1 MNRRQFIGAL
11 GLGLLASPPGARAQ
25 PAGKLPR
32 VCFLT
37 LESGT
42 AQSPSARFEV
52 FFQSLRDLGYVP
64 GKSITI
70 DYLSANGRTE
80 RFPALAAECV
90 RLRPDVIVASTTPA
104 AQAARG
110 ATRTVPIVMLAL
122 GDPVGTG
129 LVESL
134 ARPGGNVT
142 GVSSMTTGLAA
153 KRLQLLKE
161 AVPAVSRVLVLAHLL
176 DPIAP
181 LQVKAMEEVAPSLGV
196 TLLVHDVRT
205 PEDLTAAFAM
215 GVRER
220 ANGLLTT
227 SGSIFLVQRA
237 RVVELAAH
245 HRLPAM
251 YPFSI
256 FALESAGLMAYE
268 IGTSDLHRHAAVYV
282 DKILK
287 GAKPSE
293 LAVQQPTTFQLVIN
307 RKVARALGF
316 TIPPSLLLLADRVV
330 D

>member
-1 MNRRQFIGAL
+1 
-11 GLGLLASPPGARAQ
+11 
-25 PAGKLPR
+25 
-32 VCFLT
+32 
-37 LESGT
+37 
-42 AQSPSARFEV
+42 
-52 FFQSLRDLGYVP
+52 
-64 GKSITI
+64 
-70 DYLSANGRTE
+70 
-80 RFPALAAECV
+80 
-90 RLRPDVIVASTTPA
+90 
-104 AQAARG
+104 
-110 ATRTVPIVMLAL
+110 
-122 GDPVGTG
+122 
-129 LVESL
+129 
-134 ARPGGNVT
+134 
-142 GVSSMTTGLAA
+142 
-153 KRLQLLKE
+153 
-161 AVPAVSRVLVLAHLL
+161 
-176 DPIAP
+176 
-181 LQVKAMEEVAPSLGV
+181 
-196 TLLVHDVRT
+196 
-205 PEDLTAAFAM
+205 M

-237 RVVELAAH
+237 RVVEVAAH

-316 TIPPSLLLLADRVV
+316 TIPPSLRLLADRVV